1 MWFTRLALKR
11 PVTIAMVFVCAL
23 VTGMASV
30 RLIPLEM
37 FPAIQFPGIFV
48 QVYYPGSTPEE
59 VEQQITRPLEETLA
73 TIGGITRMQSTSTE
87 NQSSVFL
94 LFDWAAN
101 TKLKGVE
108 AREKVDNIRN
118 QLPDDV
124 QRIFVFTG
132 NTSDEPVMQLR
143 IASTTDLADSWQVL
157 NRQLKQRL
165 ERITGVSKVNIYGV
179 APKTYQIRL
188 LAERLA
194 AYNIDTNKL
203 LGDLQSANALI
214 AAGELKG
221 SENNIRVTI
230 NDKFRDQQAMADFLV
245 NAQGIKLGD
254 IANISLANEPLTN
267 GRHLNR
273 EFAVGVSISKEAGAN
288 LVATADAIQVEL
300 EKIRELPD
308 FENIQVLIVD
318 NSGDEVTTSLR
329 DIAFSGSLGFFLSFL
344 VLLFFLRDVRLTLIV
359 SLAVPFSLTITL
371 AVIYLTGY
379 SLNLLSMMG
388 LMLGVGM
395 LVDNAV
401 VVSESIFTRRSQSN
415 ISAYDAA
422 ILGVKDVGLPVIA
435 GTLTTAIVFLPN
447 IIGAKVSLTIFLS
460 HVAISIVV
468 ALAASLFIATTI
480 IPLLLSRIP
489 ISEKEKQSRH
499 TGKTTNNQE
508 IVKTQ
513 YSKLQKNQHG
523 RYTRLLAWLLN
534 RPLMGGIVAISLALV
549 IVIPMQF
556 VELDL
561 LNSDQNNE
569 LNISYNVI
577 GTHDVERVEN
587 MVTRVEDILYKYK
600 EELDLEDVYSY
611 YEEGFANS
619 LLLLKPKEERS
630 QSLEEIRTFVE
641 EKLPKFSIAKPGF
654 ERIGS
659 GENGFVV
666 MLQGED
672 SATLWDLYTEISPRL
687 ENINGVVQVRPL
699 IALGGRE
706 AVISLNSQ
714 RIHQLGLTP
723 ESVAQTIGTA
733 LRKRQLR
740 TFRGD
745 YDEID
750 ISLSLF
756 EGDKKATLAQLQ
768 ALPISI
774 NGNQQARLDSMAS
787 FSVRN
792 SIPEVRRNNRQT
804 SIALRLE
811 YRDGEATS
819 QEIRLSVKSIMEE
832 INFPAGYRWQFG
844 QQLQQAQQ
852 EVNVMAINMLLAIL
866 MIFVVMAALFE
877 SLLFPLAAIS
887 SIFYGVVGVYW
898 FYFITGTTMT
908 VMGMI
913 GILVLM
919 GVVVNN
925 AIVLIDRINVYR
937 NQGVEQIEAI
947 LQATNDRIRPILMTV
962 LTTILG
968 LLPLSMGDTSIG
980 ASGPPY
986 YPMARAVIGG
996 LAYST
1001 LATLICLPIIY
1012 LFLDKTRQF
1021 YSRLWRNSAKKG
1033 TRFRFKEL
1041 RVNGDK
1047 GNSKN

>member
-1 MWFTRLALKR
+1 MWFTRFALKR
-11 PVTIAMVFVCAL
+11 PVTIAMVFVCAI
-23 VTGMASV
+23 VTGLASV

-37 FPAIQFPGIFV
+37 FPEIQFPGIFV
-48 QVYYPGSTPEE
+48 QVNYPGSTPEE
-59 VEQQITRPLEETLA
+59 VERQITRPLEETLA
-73 TIGGITRMQSTSTE
+73 TIDGITRMQSTSTE
-87 NQSSVFL
+87 NQSSVFM
-94 LFDWAAN
+94 LFDWSAN

-108 AREKVDNIRN
+108 AREKVDNIRD
-118 QLPDDV
+118 QLPEDV

-132 NTSDEPVMQLR
+132 GTQDEPVMQLR
-143 IASTTDLADSWQVL
+143 ISSPKDLADSWQVL
-157 NRQLKQRL
+157 NRQLKQGL
-165 ERITGVSKVNIYGV
+165 ERIPGVSKVDIYGV

-188 LAERLA
+188 QPESLA

-203 LGDLQSANALI
+203 LSDLQSANALI

-221 SENNIRVTI
+221 DENNIRVTI
-230 NDKFRDQQAMADFLV
+230 NDKFKDQQAMADFIV
-245 NAQGIKLGD
+245 NARGIKLGD
-254 IANISLANEPLTN
+254 IADIRLANEELTG

-273 EFAVGVSISKEAGAN
+273 EFAVGVNVSKEAGAN
-288 LVATADAIQVEL
+288 LVATAEAIQDEL
-300 EKIRELPD
+300 ERIRELPD
-308 FENIQVLIVD
+308 FADIDVLIVD
-318 NSGDEVTTSLR
+318 NSGDEVTTSLK
-329 DIAFSGSLGFFLSFL
+329 DIAFSGSVGFFLSFL
-344 VLLFFLRDVRLTLIV
+344 VLLFFLRDIRLTLIV

-401 VVSESIFTRRSQSN
+401 VVSESIFTRRSEVGATSYQ
-415 ISAYDAA
+415 AA

-447 IIGAKVSLTIFLS
+447 IIGAKVSLTIFLA

-489 ISEKEKQSRH
+489 ITAKEKNTQAEPKQVLDFDK
-499 TGKTTNNQE
+499 KTSTH
-508 IVKTQ
+508 KH
-513 YSKLQKNQHG
+513 YQHG
-523 RYTRLLAWLLN
+523 RYSRLLAWLLN
-534 RPLMGGIVAISLALV
+534 RPLIAGVVTICLGLV
-549 IVIPMQF
+549 IAIPIQF
-556 VELDL
+556 VKVDL

-569 LNISYNVI
+569 LNISYNVL
-577 GTHDVERVEN
+577 GTHELERVEG
-587 MVTRVEDILYKYK
+587 MVTRVEDFLFAHK
-600 EELDLEDVYSY
+600 EELDLVDVYSY
-611 YEEGFANS
+611 FDQGYANS
-619 LLLLKPKEERS
+619 QLLLKEKEDRKK
-630 QSLEEIRTFVE
+630 SLEEIRNFVE
-641 EKLPKFSIAKPGF
+641 DGLPKFSIAKPGF
-654 ERIGS
+654 ERIGG

-666 MLQGED
+666 MLQGDD
-672 SATLWDLYTEISPRL
+672 SSTLWNLYREITPRL
-687 ENINGVVQVRPL
+687 ENITGVVQVRAL

-706 AVISLNSQ
+706 AVVSLDSQ

-745 YDEID
+745 FDEID

-756 EGDKKATLAQLQ
+756 EGNDRATLDQLQ
-768 ALPISI
+768 ALPIALE
-774 NGNQQARLDSMAS
+774 GNRQARLDSMAT
-787 FSVRN
+787 FSIQD
-792 SIPEVRRNNRQT
+792 SIPQVRRNDRQT

-811 YRDGEATS
+811 YRDGEVSS
-819 QEIRLSVKSIMEE
+819 QQVRRSVTNVMGQID
-832 INFPAGYRWQFG
+832 FPAGYRWQFG

-852 EVNVMAINMLLAIL
+852 EVNVMGINMLLAIL

-908 VMGMI
+908 IMGMI

-925 AIVLIDRINVYR
+925 AIVLIDRINTYR
-937 NQGVEQIEAI
+937 NQGLAQIDAI
-947 LQATNDRIRPILMTV
+947 LQAANDRIRPILMTV

-968 LLPLSMGDTSIG
+968 LLPLSMGDTAIG

-1001 LATLICLPIIY
+1001 VATLICLPIIY
-1012 LFLDKTRQF
+1012 LFLDNVRNF
-1021 YSRLWRNSAKKG
+1021 YAKLWQTSARKD
-1033 TRFRFKEL
+1033 TRFRFNLMQVSTIKE
-1041 RVNGDK
+1041 
-1047 GNSKN
+1047 NSTTKN